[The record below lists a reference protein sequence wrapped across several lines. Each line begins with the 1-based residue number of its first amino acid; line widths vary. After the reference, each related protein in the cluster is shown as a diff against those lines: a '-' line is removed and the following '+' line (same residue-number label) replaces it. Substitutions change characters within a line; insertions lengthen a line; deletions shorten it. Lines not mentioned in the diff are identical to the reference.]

1 MWLNISEVKSLLKII
16 LKLFLYVKETHESHG
31 VGALLFIF
39 ICRVFFF
46 FFFWNLL
53 RLQHLQKEGV
63 AWIFIGAFYFKD
75 IHEQEKCYF
84 QDIHEQEK
92 ANLDFF
98 FFESNTM
105 NKC

>member
-1 MWLNISEVKSLLKII
+1 MLKK
-16 LKLFLYVKETHESHG
+16 LVSHMGLELFHLFLFVE
-31 VGALLFIF
+31 
-39 ICRVFFF
+39 FFF
-46 FFFWNLL
+46 LNLL
-53 RLQHLQKEGV
+53 GLQHLQKERV

-98 FFESNTM
+98 LNQILWINASSDGCECVLYFVVTQV
-105 NKC
+105 

>member
-1 MWLNISEVKSLLKII
+1 MWLDILEVKSHLKII

-39 ICRVFFF
+39 VCRVF

-75 IHEQEKCYF
+75 IHEQEICYF
-84 QDIHEQEK
+84 KDIHEQEK
-92 ANLDFF
+92 ANLDSFLIKYY
-98 FFESNTM
+98 E
-105 NKC
+105 